1 MAKDCEGTQ
10 KKHLIAFCLLFCL
23 ALEEP
28 SSSGYL
34 ALTLWDALHLN
45 LNNSG
50 EGLSG
55 WG

>member
-1 MAKDCEGTQ
+1 MAKDCESTQ
-10 KKHLIAFCLLFCL
+10 KKRLIAVLFC
-23 ALEEP
+23 LEEP

-45 LNNSG
+45 VKNSG

-55 WG
+55 RG